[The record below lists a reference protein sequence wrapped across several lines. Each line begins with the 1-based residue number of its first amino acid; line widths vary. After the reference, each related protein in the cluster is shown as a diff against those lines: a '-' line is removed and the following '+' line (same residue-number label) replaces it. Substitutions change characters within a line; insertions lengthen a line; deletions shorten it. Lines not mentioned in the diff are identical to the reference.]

1 MMNKKII
8 AEIESLEP
16 RLIRIY
22 EAYLDINPDTVSIDP
37 LKVERALNLK
47 ERWALKKE
55 RYQEKDGWQFCGHAY
70 VLKNTCPICG
80 QPLYI
85 SHQTSP
91 GYTWRELCGREGYLL
106 YCPHCKK
113 DINFFLTVMN

>member
-1 MMNKKII
+1 MINKKII

-22 EAYLDINPDTVSIDP
+22 QAYLNINPDTVSLDP
-37 LKVERALNLK
+37 LKVERELTFRECRSL
-47 ERWALKKE
+47 ERE
-55 RYQEKDGWQFCGHAY
+55 RYHEKDGWQFCGHAF

-80 QPLYI
+80 KPLYV

-91 GYTWRELCGREGYLL
+91 RYTWRRLCGREGYLV

-113 DINFFLTVMN
+113 DINFYLTLMS